1 MVPKLPGHGFGRLDI
16 NSITNNNP
24 DPGVVLYPK
33 LSDEDAPYRVQEPHL
48 RAAIFIPTS
57 FQYGRDGRVPV
68 LLVPGTGS
76 MGGEAFESNF
86 AKLLSTSTFGD
97 PVWLNVPGRMCDD
110 AAKNAEFAAYA
121 INYISTICNA
131 KIAVVGW
138 SQGTLAVQWSLK
150 YWPSTR
156 THASNFI
163 SLSGVFRGTIAARL
177 LAPRNGIP
185 CTPSIWQQKTNSNFT
200 TALLSN
206 GGDSAYVPT
215 TSIYSSTDEV
225 VQPQFGKRASALMHD
240 ERGVGVTN
248 CEIQSVVGNK
258 PAALMYTHFSM
269 LNPLAWALTED
280 AIINGGPGR
289 LDRIDMKCCLH
300 TKPSGL
306 TMIDV
311 AKTKALSVKC
321 ARGIVTFS
329 PKSRTA
335 PELPQYCAT
344 EEKYHIPGNK
354 SDLEQGPGSDTLAVG
369 KGCPVR
375 VKCSL
380 SQGNRG
386 NDLRKELRSVQGNT

>member
-1 MVPKLPGHGFGRLDI
+1 MVLKLPSDGFGHPDI

-24 DPGVVLYPK
+24 DPSVVLYPK
-33 LSDEDAPYRVQEPHL
+33 LSDGDAFYHVKELDL
-48 RAAIFIPTS
+48 RSAIFIPTA

-76 MGGEAFESNF
+76 MGGETYESNF
-86 AKLLSTSTFGD
+86 AKLLGTSTFGD

-110 AAKNAEFAAYA
+110 AAQNGEFVAYA
-121 INYISTICNA
+121 INYISAICNT

-156 THASNFI
+156 ARVSNFI

-177 LAPRNGIP
+177 LAPSNGVP
-185 CTPSIWQQKTNSNFT
+185 CTPSIWQQKRNSSFT
-200 TALLSN
+200 TTLLSN

-248 CEIQSVVGNK
+248 CEIQAVVGK
-258 PAALMYTHFSM
+258 RPAALMYTHFSM

-280 AIINGGPGR
+280 AITNGGPGR

-300 TKPSGL
+300 TKPPGL
-306 TMIDV
+306 NIIDV
-311 AKTKALSVKC
+311 AKTKALSLKC
-321 ARGIVTFS
+321 AKAIATFS
-329 PKSRTA
+329 PKCRTEPVL
-335 PELPQYCAT
+335 PEYCAT
-344 EEKYHIPGNK
+344 EVKDHVLGYKE
-354 SDLEQGPGSDTLAVG
+354 DLELGLDSDSLAVG
-369 KGCPVR
+369 KDCPT
-375 VKCSL
+375 
-380 SQGNRG
+380 Q
-386 NDLRKELRSVQGNT
+386 